1 MVDMV
6 VMSTHPRPLVRKP
19 YIIIIKYN
27 LFQNCY
33 RLFIVCITQTD
44 QVVQSWLLTCTKT
57 SANKSSNWK
66 SYNMAHLVTQ
76 KIFSNLR
83 PGVFQTGMWL
93 VVHKIGSKRHGVFY
107 LLGFIWS
114 YVHKFETDMTSLQC
128 LGVVECTPL
137 RVPNPIHN
145 TCMQETCPC
154 TFLILYVTRT
164 SIFYN

>member
-83 PGVFQTGMWL
+83 PGVFQTGISL
-93 VVHKIGSKRHGVFY
+93 PNVPVLI
-107 LLGFIWS
+107 II
-114 YVHKFETDMTSLQC
+114 YVAGRPQDRQQKAWCFLPSWFHMKL
-128 LGVVECTPL
+128 CT
-137 RVPNPIHN
+137 
-145 TCMQETCPC
+145 
-154 TFLILYVTRT
+154 
-164 SIFYN
+164 